1 MPHTEKPARWW
12 SKRQTKAQTADL
24 PPVSCS
30 QPHNNPPEPDQGQ
43 APAQPAAEPFQAQLK
58 AASQQ
63 RRQQEYI
70 GPANHHIHSV
80 RADAFKVLGIP
91 DIAPPH
97 PMQQKEIRKR
107 AEETRQKILREKIQY
122 TPGPDQHA
130 QTIPGATPDHPAF
143 TVAAL
148 PPPPPRDGN
157 INDHTIE
164 EFIELVERGYIQSE
178 IARLWRVPNY
188 DLWEWTR
195 KDEGIF
201 ARVTAAFAVLAEACD
216 SKAYQLLADCK
227 GKTGPEVAKAAAMA
241 RFLQW
246 RASKYSA
253 RYADK
258 SEVVHSGSLTVEH
271 VTPDRPPITDL
282 VAQCLKPFAPP
293 PSLIDVPE
301 DSQD

>member
-30 QPHNNPPEPDQGQ
+30 QPHNNPPESPADPPSFTQELATQ
-43 APAQPAAEPFQAQLK
+43 AK
-58 AASQQ
+58 Q
-63 RRQQEYI
+63 RHTEYI
-70 GPANHHIHSV
+70 GPQNHPLHSV
-80 RADAFKVLGIP
+80 RAEAFQALGIP
-91 DIAPPH
+91 DLAPPH
-97 PMQQKEIRKR
+97 PLEHTNVRRNAAATRERLR
-107 AEETRQKILREKIQY
+107 AERANY

-130 QTIPGATPDHPAF
+130 QTIPSGDENHPAF

-148 PPPPPRDGN
+148 PPPPPRNGKLS
-157 INDHTIE
+157 DHSID
-164 EFIELVERGYIQSE
+164 EFVELIERGYLPTE
-178 IARLWRVPNY
+178 IARLWRVRNE
-188 DLWEWTR
+188 DVWRWTR
-195 KDEGIF
+195 ADENDF
-201 ARVTAAFAVLAEACD
+201 ARIQAALMVLAEACD

-271 VTPDRPPITDL
+271 VTPDRAPITDL
-282 VAQCLKPFAPP
+282 VAQCLKPFEPP
-293 PSLIDVPE
+293 PRLIDVPE
-301 DSQD
+301 DGRD

>member
-30 QPHNNPPEPDQGQ
+30 QPHNNPPESPADPPSFTQELAAQ
-43 APAQPAAEPFQAQLK
+43 AK
-58 AASQQ
+58 Q
-63 RRQQEYI
+63 RHTEYI
-70 GPANHHIHSV
+70 GPQNHQIHSV
-80 RADAFKVLGIP
+80 RAAAFEALGIP

-97 PMQQKEIRKR
+97 PLQEKAIRQRAAETRARITR
-107 AEETRQKILREKIQY
+107 AEY
-122 TPGPDQHA
+122 TPPADQHA
-130 QTIPGATPDHPAF
+130 QTIPGTTPDHPAF

-148 PPPPPRDGN
+148 PPPPPLDGN
-157 INDHTIE
+157 LSEHTID
-164 EFIELVERGYIQSE
+164 EFIALVERGYIPAE
-178 IARLWRVPNY
+178 IGRLWRVSHST
-188 DLWEWTR
+188 LWGWVHA
-195 KDEGIF
+195 DNDSF
-201 ARVTAAFAVLAEACD
+201 ARINAAFQALAEACD

-271 VTPDRPPITDL
+271 VTPDRAPITDL
-282 VAQCLKPFAPP
+282 VAQCLKPFEPP
-293 PSLIDVPE
+293 PRLLDVP
-301 DSQD
+301 DQGQD